1 MQCHAVL
8 QRHRMMCLAC
18 RRLQGPSKLIQVV
31 LPRPMG
37 VIFEEDARHQQ
48 AVVVGFVKGSIA
60 EQKMK
65 VHGNER

>member
-1 MQCHAVL
+1 M
-8 QRHRMMCLAC
+8 QRHRLLCFAC
-18 RRLQGPSKLIQVV
+18 RRLHGPSKLIQVV

-37 VIFEEDARHQQ
+37 IIFEEDARHKQ

-65 VHGNER
+65 VQAYEH